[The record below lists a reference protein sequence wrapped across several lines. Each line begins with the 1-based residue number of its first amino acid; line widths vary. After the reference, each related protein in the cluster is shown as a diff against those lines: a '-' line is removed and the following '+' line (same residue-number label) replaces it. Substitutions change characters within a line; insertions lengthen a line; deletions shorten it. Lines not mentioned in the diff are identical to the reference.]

1 MSFQTL
7 KRFAPFLALLILT
20 VPAAMAAS
28 PSARTG
34 ARAVYDPLV
43 ESVVMF
49 GGQASL
55 DGATARAYELAE
67 TWEFDGTRWIR
78 RFTDTTPPARAS
90 HVMVYDSNRDQV
102 VIFGGIA
109 NGELLNDTWAYRG
122 DWFNREWVKIDTPNS
137 PGVRQFAA
145 AAFDPVRDR
154 MILFGGQRLNEDR
167 TLLVDLYDMWE
178 FDGTTWT
185 RIIENGPQIR
195 KPLLAWDDARGQLV
209 LLGHDTDVRTKMYTY
224 DAGATAW
231 NQATPEKLPPC
242 INESAITYD
251 YDKQLVLV
259 AGGVCVPPSN
269 PAESSKT
276 TDELWAWDGTN
287 WTQVVD
293 DRIILRT
300 TNSAFA
306 WDGKWKSLVIFGGN
320 LAYTAAPQND
330 TMMYRDDN
338 WISPPSDITS
348 PAPRSLFAMASDSVN
363 NVIWL
368 IGGISDSATFSDLW
382 KFEDGFWHHVPSEG
396 MPVCSS
402 PLASFDT
409 DRGKLVL
416 VCSDSSTSEWDGTTW
431 KTFTDLRTRP
441 EERRLSHMVY
451 DKQLKKTV
459 LYGGY
464 NILGNYINKT
474 WTWNGTEWTE
484 VKANKRPHLRALGS
498 MWYDPILR
506 KTVLFGGIGRKDNE
520 GRLERFNDMWSF
532 DGSTWTEIKPA
543 TLPTTRYGAQIA
555 VDPNSNRAILFGG
568 LGLETDGAL
577 QKQVYADDTW
587 EWNGTTWTKLATEGT
602 AFARENAGMAWDYE
616 RNAFI
621 LFGGWS
627 GYYLSDTWEFRNN
640 RWSVFAE

>member
-7 KRFAPFLALLILT
+7 KRFTPFVALLILT
-20 VPAAMAAS
+20 VPAAMAAA

-49 GGQASL
+49 GGQAQL
-55 DGATARAYELAE
+55 DNATARAYELPE

-78 RFTDTTPPARAS
+78 RFTDAAPPGRAS
-90 HVMVYDSNRDQV
+90 HVMVYDSNRDQIV
-102 VIFGGIA
+102 MFGGLA
-109 NGELLNDTWAYRG
+109 NGELLNDTWVYRG
-122 DWFNREWVKIDTPNS
+122 DWFNREWVEIDAPNT

-145 AAFDPVRDR
+145 AAFDPIRDR
-154 MILFGGQRLNEDR
+154 MIVFGGQQLNADR
-167 TLLVDLYDMWE
+167 TQLVDLRDMWE

-185 RIIENGPQIR
+185 QILESGPDIR
-195 KPLLAWDDARGQLV
+195 KPLLAWDDARGQLI
-209 LLGHDTDVRTKMYTY
+209 LLGHDSDVRTKMYTY
-224 DAGATAW
+224 DAAATAW
-231 NQATPEKLPPC
+231 NEVTPEKLPPC
-242 INESAITYD
+242 INESGITYD
-251 YDKQLVLV
+251 FDKQLVLV
-259 AGGVCVPPSN
+259 AGGVCVPPSD
-269 PAESSKT
+269 PTQSSKT
-276 TDELWAWDGTN
+276 TDEMWAWDGTN
-287 WTQVVD
+287 WTHVVD
-293 DRIILRT
+293 DRIVLRT

-306 WDGKWKSLVIFGGN
+306 YDGRWKSVVIFGGN
-320 LAYTAAPQND
+320 LAYSTVPQND

-338 WISPPSDITS
+338 WIAPPNDLTS
-348 PAPRSLFAMASDSVN
+348 PAPRSLFAMASDPVN

-368 IGGISDSATFSDLW
+368 VGGISDSATFSDLW
-382 KFEDGFWHHVPSEG
+382 KFEDGFWHHVSAEG
-396 MPVCSS
+396 MPVCNA

-416 VCSDSSTSEWDGTTW
+416 VCADSSTAEWDGTEW
-431 KTFTDLRTRP
+431 KTFSDLRTRP

-451 DKQLKKTV
+451 DQQLKKTV

-464 NILGNYINKT
+464 NVLGDYVNKT
-474 WTWNGTEWTE
+474 WTWNGSEWSE
-484 VKANKRPHLRALGS
+484 VKASKRPHYRALAS

-532 DGSTWTEIKPA
+532 DGSKWTEIKPA
-543 TLPTTRYGAQIA
+543 TLPSTRYGAQVA
-555 VDPNSNRAILFGG
+555 VDPTTGRTILFGG
-568 LGLETDGAL
+568 LRLDREEEL
-577 QKQVYADDTW
+577 QKQVYANDTW
-587 EWNGTTWTKLATEGT
+587 EWNGSTWRQLDTEGA

-616 RNAFI
+616 RESFI

-627 GYYLSDTWEFRNN
+627 GYFLSDTWELRNN